1 MSTNLTKDN
10 VLFTVIGILVG
21 FISGYLLHEVV
32 AARQPPR
39 LGAGMAA
46 AAAAPGENGPGM
58 TADAS
63 GAPAEGGGAPS
74 GPAMKEIQELRQ
86 FVEAHPNDADA
97 VRKLA
102 NLNFD
107 IRNWARAMELY
118 ERFLKLKPN
127 DPDALSDLGFCY
139 REQKDFDKALAYF
152 RKAQAADPS
161 HWQSYFNEVVVL
173 GIDQNRFDEADK
185 VLAKLRQMQPNNA
198 DIEQLATE
206 VSRRRTAA

>member
-1 MSTNLTKDN
+1 MSNNLTKDN

-39 LGAGMAA
+39 LQAGLSAA
-46 AAAAPGENGPGM
+46 
-58 TADAS
+58 T
-63 GAPAEGGGAPS
+63 PAEGGSEMPADSNAPS
-74 GPAMKEIQELRQ
+74 AEAGGAQGGPAMKEIQELRQ
-86 FVEAHPNDADA
+86 FVEAHPDDADA

-107 IRNWARAMELY
+107 IRNWSRAMELY

-139 REQKDFDKALAYF
+139 REQKDFEKALSFF
-152 RKAQAADPS
+152 RKAQAANPD

-173 GIDQNRFDEADK
+173 GIDLKRFDEADK
-185 VLAKLRQMQPNNA
+185 VLAKLKQMQPNNA
-198 DIEQLATE
+198 DIEQLAKE
-206 VSRRRTAA
+206 VSSRRTAA